1 MTNLHD
7 EIIAQ
12 DQQYIIGTYARY
24 PVVLSHGKNATLYD
38 VDGTEYIDFMSGIGV
53 NALGAADEEWIKVI
67 TEQLTKISHISNYY
81 YSPPTAKTAQKLV
94 ELTGMSKV
102 FFGNSGA
109 EANEGAI
116 KTARKYSFDKYG
128 AGRSTIIS
136 LVNSFHGRTITT
148 LAATG
153 QEDMHKF
160 FYPFT
165 EGFKYAPLNDIDKL
179 NELLTPDICAILA
192 EPIQGEGGLNIMTD
206 EYALALRKICDDNDL
221 VLIFDEIQTGIART
235 GKMFAYEHFGFKPDI
250 MTLAKGLGGGL
261 PIGAFVVSEKC
272 ENVLSA
278 GNHGT
283 TFGANPVIAAGA
295 YNVLGRVSQPEFLKE
310 VCEKGEYIRQKISEM
325 AISVCKE
332 IRGKGLMIGVQIDGT
347 PKDYTKKGAANGLLL
362 LTAGTDV
369 IRLLP
374 PLTITYSEIDKG
386 LAIFKNLF

>member
-1 MTNLHD
+1 MTHD
-7 EIIAQ
+7 EIMQQ

-38 VDGTEYIDFMSGIGV
+38 IDGTEYIDFMSGIGV
-53 NALGAADEEWIKVI
+53 NALGAADEEWINAV
-67 TEQLTKISHISNYY
+67 TESLHKISHISNYY
-81 YSPPTAKTAQKLV
+81 YSPNTCKTAQKLV
-94 ELTGMSKV
+94 ELSGMNKV

-128 AGRSTIIS
+128 ENRSTIIS

-153 QEDMHKF
+153 QDDMHKF

-179 NELLTPDICAILA
+179 NEILTPDVCAILA
-192 EPIQGEGGLNIMTD
+192 EPIQGEGGVNIMTD
-206 EYALALRKICDDNDL
+206 EYAIQLRKICDDNDL

-261 PIGAFVVSEKC
+261 PIGVFVVGEKC
-272 ENVLSA
+272 EKVL
-278 GNHGT
+278 GLFHHGT
-283 TFGANPVIAAGA
+283 TFGANPVIVSGA
-295 YNVLGRVSQPEFLKE
+295 YNVLSRVSQPEFLNE
-310 VCEKGEYIRQKISEM
+310 VCEKGKYIRQKIAEM
-325 AISVCKE
+325 KIPIVKE
-332 IRGKGLMIGVQIDGT
+332 IRGKGLMIGIQIDGT

-369 IRLLP
+369 IRMLP
-374 PLTITYSEIDKG
+374 PLTITYDEIDKG
-386 LAIFKNLF
+386 LSIFKGVIS